1 MSCNCN
7 NCSSYFTNF
16 TTAARQSRQ
25 GKYTVVQGD
34 YLKVN
39 VICVPMCGELGVEVH
54 RYEDQLITVVC
65 GTATVKLGNT
75 RNHADCIKR
84 LNAGDSV
91 LIKAGTWH
99 NVCNTGNGQ
108 LKLVSVYGY
117 GNANNG
123 CGCDTNNDCGYNTNN
138 GCGRNASNDRGCNA
152 NNDCGRNV
160 NNDCDCGCAQTTATV
175 CSQAV
180 NVDCE
185 SAFHVGNRDWNDVQ
199 TQDNDCGCGIN
210 SGC

>member
-7 NCSSYFTNF
+7 NCSSYFTNL
-16 TTAARQSRQ
+16 TTAARQNRR

-54 RYEDQLITVVC
+54 RDEDQLITVVC

-75 RNHADCIKR
+75 RNHADCIRR

-108 LKLVSVYGY
+108 LQLISVYGY
-117 GNANNG
+117 GNAGND
-123 CGCDTNNDCGYNTNN
+123 CGCNTNNDCDCNTNDD
-138 GCGRNASNDRGCNA
+138 CGHNA
-152 NNDCGRNV
+152 NNG
-160 NNDCDCGCAQTTATV
+160 CDCGCAQVTTA
-175 CSQAV
+175 CGQAV
-180 NVDCE
+180 NAGCE

>member
-7 NCSSYFTNF
+7 NCSSYFTNL
-16 TTAARQSRQ
+16 TTAARQNRRRNH
-25 GKYTVVQGD
+25 TVIQGD

-39 VICVPMCGELGVEVH
+39 AICVPMCGELGVEVH
-54 RYEDQLITVVC
+54 RHEDQLITVVC

-75 RNHADCIKR
+75 RNHADCIRR

-108 LKLVSVYGY
+108 LQLISVYG
-117 GNANNG
+117 
-123 CGCDTNNDCGYNTNN
+123 
-138 GCGRNASNDRGCNA
+138 RGNA
-152 NNDCGRNV
+152 NNDCGCSAGN
-160 NNDCDCGCAQTTATV
+160 DCGCAQTTAA

-180 NVDCE
+180 NIGCE
-185 SAFHVGNRDWNDVQ
+185 SAFHVDNCDWNDAQ